1 MELTL
6 GEIASQLGAMLD
18 GDPAIRI
25 TNAGTLRE
33 SEAGYLTLAESA
45 KHLDAL
51 LSSKAEAAIVSLD
64 FPACDVPV
72 IRVESPLECFGNIVR
87 HFRRMMAPP
96 PVGINEHAVVHETA
110 MIDESATI
118 SAGVVI
124 GEDVVVGAD
133 TVVLQNVVILDGS
146 TIGSRTTIF
155 PNVVL
160 YENTIVGDRC
170 IIHAGAVLGAYGF
183 GYESDATGH
192 TLNVQYGCVV
202 LEDSVE
208 IGANAAIDRGTFGV
222 TRIGAGTKI
231 DNLVQIAHNVQVGKH
246 NILCA
251 QTAIAGSATTGGFVV
266 MGGQVGIK
274 DHLDIPDNV
283 QLAAQA
289 GVMGQLEPNQ
299 VYVGTPSVPFRQ
311 GMIEIASVQ
320 RLPKLLKQVKKLQ
333 RQLDELTAEMAA
345 DEDDSSTQQD
355 AA

>member
-33 SEAGYLTLAESA
+33 SEAGYLTLADSA
-45 KHLDAL
+45 KYLDAL
-51 LSSKAEAAIVSLD
+51 LESKAAAAVVSLD
-64 FPACDVPV
+64 FPECDLAV

-96 PVGINEHAVVHETA
+96 SSGISQHAIVHETA

-124 GEDVVVGAD
+124 GEDVVVGAN

-192 TLNVQYGCVV
+192 ALSVQYGCVV
-202 LEDSVE
+202 LEDGVE

-251 QTAIAGSATTGGFVV
+251 QTAIAGSATTGSFVV

-299 VYVGTPSVPFRQ
+299 VYVGTPCVPFRQ
-311 GMIEIASVQ
+311 GMIEIASLQ
-320 RLPKLLKQVKKLQ
+320 RLPQLLKQVKKLQ
-333 RQLDELTAEMAA
+333 RELAELSAKIAA
-345 DEDDSSTQQD
+345 EGDDSPSQQD

>member
-6 GEIASQLGAMLD
+6 GEIASQLGATLD

-45 KHLDAL
+45 KHFDAL
-51 LSSKAEAAIVSLD
+51 LESKAAAAVVSLD
-64 FPACDVPV
+64 FPKCDLPV
-72 IRVESPLECFGNIVR
+72 VRVESPLDCFGKIVR
-87 HFRRMMAPP
+87 HFRRMMVPP
-96 PVGINEHAVVHETA
+96 PIGISEHAIVHETA
-110 MIDESATI
+110 LIAESATI

-124 GEDVVVGAD
+124 GEDVVVGAN

-146 TIGSRTTIF
+146 TVGSGTTIF

-160 YENTIVGDRC
+160 YENTIVGDGC

-192 TLNVQYGCVV
+192 TLSGQYGCVV
-202 LEDSVE
+202 LEDGVE

-283 QLAAQA
+283 QLAAQS

-320 RLPKLLKQVKKLQ
+320 RLPKLLRQVKDLQ
-333 RQLDELTAEMAA
+333 RQLDDLTAAMAA
-345 DEDDSSTQQD
+345 DEDDPSSQQD